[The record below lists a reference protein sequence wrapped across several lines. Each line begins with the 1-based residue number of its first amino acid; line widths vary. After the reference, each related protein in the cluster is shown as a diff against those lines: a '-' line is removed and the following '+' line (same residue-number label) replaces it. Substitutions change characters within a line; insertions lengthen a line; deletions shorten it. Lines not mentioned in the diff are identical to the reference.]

1 MPLTLYERDRALQYD
16 LTAAALTRASAWYVG
31 LFTAFPGDAGG
42 ATFSNE
48 FTSGA
53 DTSYAR
59 QSVTLSLSS
68 HILSNT
74 GAVVWTAGGTWATA
88 TFLGVFD
95 ASTSGNLLV
104 YQECSQSGATY
115 FLAAANV
122 ANPGSGYAAS
132 NTITLTGGAVLTVD
146 AVATV
151 NGVAGVIQ
159 SYHVSTAGSYAS
171 IATGPIAQTATSGSG
186 TGATFLGSFLA
197 APQAFQLN
205 NADSLTF
212 AIGGMNLTMS

>member
-1 MPLTLYERDRALQYD
+1 M
-16 LTAAALTRASAWYVG
+16 
-31 LFTAFPGDAGG
+31 
-42 ATFSNE
+42 
-48 FTSGA
+48 
-53 DTSYAR
+53 
-59 QSVTLSLSS
+59 
-68 HILSNT
+68 
-74 GAVVWTAGGTWATA
+74 
-88 TFLGVFD
+88 
-95 ASTSGNLLV
+95 
-104 YQECSQSGATY
+104 
-115 FLAAANV
+115 
-122 ANPGSGYAAS
+122 
-132 NTITLTGGAVLTVD
+132 D

-212 AIGGMNLTMS
+212 AIGGINLTMS